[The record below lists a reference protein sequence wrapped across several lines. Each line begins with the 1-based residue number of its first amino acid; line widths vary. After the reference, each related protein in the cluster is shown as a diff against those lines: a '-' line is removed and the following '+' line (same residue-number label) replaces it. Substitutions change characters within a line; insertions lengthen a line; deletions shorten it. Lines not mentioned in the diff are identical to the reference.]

1 MSAIVLAL
9 RGYISCVDICQQSDY
24 TPAMG
29 QARFGEMLKRARV
42 EAGLSLREV
51 ASETGIEF
59 SRLSR
64 IEHGSRPA
72 PGLSEIRILADLL
85 NLDMVDLLV
94 AAGTSRE
101 VMEHLLWS
109 ERLHVA
115 ENHPRVRPYR
125 PDEPPL
131 LSKNIFHVRVLERE
145 GARCQV
151 ALGKELL
158 TVLSFSTAKTLSIEI
173 PPEAILIAPE
183 ESPPIL
189 CSAENS
195 FPMRVKKVRRLGQVT
210 NLVLV
215 GEGFELNTL
224 HTTEKIDSMR
234 LVEGTMVLVM
244 VQATTIRTSPI
255 TKE

>member
-1 MSAIVLAL
+1 
-9 RGYISCVDICQQSDY
+9 
-24 TPAMG
+24 MG
-29 QARFGEMLKRARV
+29 KARFGKMIKRARV
-42 EAGLSLREV
+42 NTGLSLRDV
-51 ASETGIEF
+51 AAKAGIDF

-72 PGLSEIRILADLL
+72 PGLSEIRVLADLL

-115 ENHPRVRPYR
+115 ETHPRVQPYQ
-125 PDEPPL
+125 PGGSLL
-131 LSKNIFHVRVLERE
+131 LSKNTFHVRVLERE
-145 GARCQV
+145 GARCRV

-158 TVLSFSTAKTLSIEI
+158 TVLSFSSAETLSIEI
-173 PPEAILIAPE
+173 PPEAILIVPE
-183 ESPPIL
+183 GSSPVL
-189 CSAENS
+189 CSAENA
-195 FPMRVKKVRRLGQVT
+195 FPMMVKKARRLGQVT
-210 NLVLV
+210 NLVLA

-224 HTTEKIDSMR
+224 HTTEKIDSMH
-234 LVEGTMVLVM
+234 LVEGTMIIAM

>member
-1 MSAIVLAL
+1 
-9 RGYISCVDICQQSDY
+9 
-24 TPAMG
+24 MG
-29 QARFGEMLKRARV
+29 KARFGEMIKRARV
-42 EAGLSLREV
+42 DAGLSLREV
-51 ASETGIEF
+51 AAKTGIDF
-59 SRLSR
+59 TRLSR

-115 ENHPRVRPYR
+115 ETHPNVRPYR
-125 PDEPPL
+125 PGGSL
-131 LSKNIFHVRVLERE
+131 FLSKNTFHVQVLERE
-145 GARCQV
+145 GARCKV

-183 ESPPIL
+183 ESPPVL
-189 CSAENS
+189 CSAENA
-195 FPMRVKKVRRLGQVT
+195 FPMRIKKARRLGQVT
-210 NLVLV
+210 NLVLA
-215 GEGFELNTL
+215 GQGFELNTL
-224 HTTEKIDSMR
+224 HTTEKIDSMH
-234 LVEGTMVLVM
+234 LVEGTMVLAL
-244 VQATTIRTSPI
+244 VQATVIRTSPI
-255 TKE
+255 TEE

>member
-1 MSAIVLAL
+1 
-9 RGYISCVDICQQSDY
+9 
-24 TPAMG
+24 MG
-29 QARFGEMLKRARV
+29 KARFGEMIKEARV
-42 EAGLSLREV
+42 DAGLSLREV
-51 ASETGIEF
+51 AAKTGIDF
-59 SRLSR
+59 TRLSR

-115 ENHPRVRPYR
+115 ENHPHVRPYR
-125 PDEPPL
+125 PDGSPL
-131 LSKNIFHVRVLERE
+131 FSKNTFHVRVLERE
-145 GARCQV
+145 GARCRV
-151 ALGKELL
+151 ALGRELL
-158 TVLSFSTAKTLSIEI
+158 TILSFSTAKTLSIEI
-173 PPEAILIAPE
+173 PPEAILITPE
-183 ESPPIL
+183 GSSPVL
-189 CSAENS
+189 CSAENV
-195 FPMRVKKVRRLGQVT
+195 FPMRIKKARRLGQVT

-224 HTTEKIDSMR
+224 HTTEKIDSMH
-234 LVEGTMVLVM
+234 LVEGIKVLAL
-244 VQATTIRTSPI
+244 VQSTAIRTSPI